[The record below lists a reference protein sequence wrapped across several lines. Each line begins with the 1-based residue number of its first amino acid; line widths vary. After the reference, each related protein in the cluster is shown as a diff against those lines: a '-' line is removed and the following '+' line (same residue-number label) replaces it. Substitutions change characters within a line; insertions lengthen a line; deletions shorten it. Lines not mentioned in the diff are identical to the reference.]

1 VSQNAK
7 VAIRLINRRTG
18 QVTRFEDFRLQS
30 DLAARLVEQ
39 IEAMLA
45 DLAPGQTRVTRT
57 MAPGGA
63 TLIDIDLQPFE
74 KLSRRSGPGRVQPP
88 NLTFEQRYRRK
99 SQETGGEEA
108 S

>member
-1 VSQNAK
+1 
-7 VAIRLINRRTG
+7 
-18 QVTRFEDFRLQS
+18 
-30 DLAARLVEQ
+30 
-39 IEAMLA
+39 
-45 DLAPGQTRVTRT
+45 